1 VSESIIEENG
11 GIKMGT
17 YKRAYLYVTRKKGKS
32 ILLFF
37 IFLIMATFV
46 LAGLSIQ
53 KASQAAQKKLR
64 EAIGGKFCVSVEL
77 SESNPYFRIE
87 DDGEG
92 ALDLYTELPVTQD
105 MIDAIMEIS
114 GIEKY
119 DASAQTLVSTSL
131 TIFPGNVPLKG
142 DLNNKVYARTVASTE
157 NSSFFQSGVM
167 ELKEGNHITG
177 NERNAAVISKD
188 IADQN
193 NLKIGDTISLKGD
206 EETEV
211 QVIGIYEI
219 LKPDSLFESI
229 VTYEKLENQIFIDI
243 DTLQNLFG
251 DMPVGFY
258 EVVFTVNDPAQLD
271 SMMSAVKGLSAIDWR
286 AFAVA
291 ADNQTYLDAAAP
303 LQKLQALMSS
313 IIWVIVLVSTVILSL
328 ILAMWGRSRLH
339 ETGILLSVGIGKTE
353 IIGQYLTEVL
363 MIAVVAFSCAYF
375 TSSAVAGQIT
385 DGFLQQD
392 ISVNEEQTDDDIVVY
407 VKEGYGEDI
416 AVSIKED
423 SALSDVPSGQDT
435 APEVEASID
444 GAEVDTAQIGV
455 AIDFYNVL
463 QLCFIGI
470 AVIIVSMGGSSLA
483 VMRLKPYEILS
494 KMS

>member
-1 VSESIIEENG
+1 
-11 GIKMGT
+11 
-17 YKRAYLYVTRKKGKS
+17 
-32 ILLFF
+32 
-37 IFLIMATFV
+37 
-46 LAGLSIQ
+46 
-53 KASQAAQKKLR
+53 
-64 EAIGGKFCVSVEL
+64 
-77 SESNPYFRIE
+77 
-87 DDGEG
+87 
-92 ALDLYTELPVTQD
+92 
-105 MIDAIMEIS
+105 
-114 GIEKY
+114 
-119 DASAQTLVSTSL
+119 
-131 TIFPGNVPLKG
+131 
-142 DLNNKVYARTVASTE
+142 
-157 NSSFFQSGVM
+157 M

-193 NLKIGDTISLKGD
+193 NLKIGDTISLKVD

-271 SMMSAVKGLSAIDWR
+271 SMMSEVKGLSAIDWR

-313 IIWVIVLVSTVILSL
+313 IIWVIVLVSIVILSL

-363 MIAVVAFSCAYF
+363 MIAVVAFGCAYF

-392 ISVNEEQTDDDIVVY
+392 ISVNEEQPDDDIVVY
-407 VKEGYGEDI
+407 VKEGYGEDV

-470 AVIIVSMGGSSLA
+470 AVIIVSMGVSSLA
-483 VMRLKPYEILS
+483 IMRLKPHEILS